1 MGLGSSIVTTMAQ
14 VAALARVWSLAQELP
29 HAAGAGEKKKRENHI
44 RVPVMAQWL
53 TTPTSIHDDMGSIS
67 GIAQCSKDLVLP

>member
-29 HAAGAGEKKKRENHI
+29 HAVGAGEKKKRESHI
-44 RVPVMAQWL
+44 RVPWL
-53 TTPTSIHDDMGSIS
+53 S
-67 GIAQCSKDLVLP
+67 G